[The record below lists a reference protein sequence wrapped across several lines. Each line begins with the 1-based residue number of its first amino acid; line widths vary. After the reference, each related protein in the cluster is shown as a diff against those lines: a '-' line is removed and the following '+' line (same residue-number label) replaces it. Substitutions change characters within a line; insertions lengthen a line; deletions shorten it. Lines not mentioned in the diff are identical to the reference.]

1 MGLID
6 ILGDAL
12 GIVFY
17 IALAAGFSWALW
29 DIFANRL
36 K

>member
-1 MGLID
+1 MALSDYVGIAFYLL
-6 ILGDAL
+6 LG
-12 GIVFY
+12 
-17 IALAAGFSWALW
+17 AGFCWALW